1 MSWECFWGEASALL
15 TQTAPPLQ
23 TTQTQVIHPSNSL
36 VNTVH
41 LKGLG
46 NQQARRM
53 MMKDKSIVATPT
65 PQSVRTGVTYTGW
78 HHSIHEV
85 LNEERVSEMDAT
97 GNKYLGPRLFANPLI
112 I

>member
-1 MSWECFWGEASALL
+1 MGMFLGRSICPLDTDSP
-15 TQTAPPLQ
+15 QLQ

-46 NQQARRM
+46 NQQARGV